1 MSSCEPGRGGGRRR
15 RRPEEP
21 SREGAVTQKHIHVRP
36 HTRKQRER
44 NKKETDIQG
53 EIEQGYTTPAKSA
66 HAHVRKMGGGG
77 GSASFLYAIKEGK
90 HTTKDEEQKPEKK
103 GVHVHDCRCA
113 SCMRMKRSGCA
124 CEAPCQERTQIRRLC
139 CGCPRCFFLW
149 LLSAFPRAFVCC
161 CVGLIGFAQTRERAA
176 DACRPATPHDLA
188 CLLAQ
193 KQTTDF
199 TSTTRS

>member
-66 HAHVRKMGGGG
+66 HAHVRKMGG